1 MDILSPEADFK
12 SGYTLH
18 HATGH
23 GVFIYLLK
31 QRANEKK
38 TKALA
43 QHCHQIKYYI

>member
-38 TKALA
+38 TK
-43 QHCHQIKYYI
+43 HWHSIVTR